1 MKRLLLLLP
10 IPAILLFAAAC
21 SSSTGTT
28 GQTDPAVRTQA
39 TTLAATSAVSESGL
53 IAATSAISESATSAT
68 TAAPTAASTETAASS
83 ARETNPV
90 TTAVETTAETTVG
103 QIQTE
108 PDTSPIPAAPAGIG
122 DSLAIFLADP
132 ANGQAAGQR
141 AVALNGG
148 EWHNA
153 CVYTVSEVLRRVG
166 CDIPDATNYTATLI
180 GLLRDR
186 GFQVNRD
193 LTALQPG
200 DICFTTN
207 EAGQANGIPTHTYV
221 FLGWIEP
228 GLASIYDNQI
238 YDYGSLYHARPIG
251 LTYFN
256 EEPDRPKEATAF
268 FMHR

>member
-21 SSSTGTT
+21 TSSTAVS
-28 GQTDPAVRTQA
+28 GQTDSAIQTEA
-39 TTLAATSAVSESGL
+39 TTFAATSAESGPSTAATSGVSES
-53 IAATSAISESATSAT
+53 AATPAPTTATSV
-68 TAAPTAASTETAASS
+68 ETAGSTV
-83 ARETNPV
+83 RETN
-90 TTAVETTAETTVG
+90 TAATAHETTANAV
-103 QIQTE
+103 QTE
-108 PDTSPIPAAPAGIG
+108 PSASQIPAAPVGIC
-122 DSLAIFLADP
+122 DSLAVFLADP
-132 ANGQAAGQR
+132 ANGRASGQR
-141 AVALNGG
+141 ALSLNGG

-153 CVYTVSEVLRRVG
+153 CVYTVSEALRQVG

-180 GLLRDR
+180 GLLRER
-186 GFQVNRD
+186 GFQINRD

-207 EAGQANGIPTHTYV
+207 EAGQTNGIPTHTYV

-238 YDYGSLYHARPIG
+238 YDYGSLYHSRPVG

-256 EEPDRPKEATAF
+256 DEPDRPKEATAF